1 MKVFVPFEEAL
12 VEELAH
18 VGEALVP
25 FRLDAQRGRVQWEQV
40 EVLEGADTAPTAT
53 VTSAAQPALALAPE

>member
-25 FRLDAQRGRVQWEQV
+25 FRLEFQRGRVQWEQV
-40 EVLEGADTAPTAT
+40 EVLEGDESGPKAT
-53 VTSAAQPALALAPE
+53 VTTAAAPALALAQE